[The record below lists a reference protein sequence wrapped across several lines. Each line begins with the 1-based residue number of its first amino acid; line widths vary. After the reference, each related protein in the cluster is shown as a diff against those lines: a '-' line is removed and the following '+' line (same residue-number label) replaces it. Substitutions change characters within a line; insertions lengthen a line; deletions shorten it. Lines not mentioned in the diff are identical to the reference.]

1 MAKATLIIRDRR
13 VDTSGGI
20 LDVKVWRVPSPVRPS
35 AHSYKYSLY
44 YGRNGDR
51 LVGFDNERGKGDHF
65 HICGE
70 ERPYSFTNLETLLG
84 DFFAE
89 VRTLEAVYGES

>member
-1 MAKATLIIRDRR
+1 MAQAILIIRDRR

-20 LDVKVWRVPSPVRPS
+20 LDVKVWRVPSPVYPS

-70 ERPYSFTNLETLLG
+70 ERPYSFTNLENLLN
-84 DFFAE
+84 DFFTE
-89 VRTLEAVYGES
+89 VGKLEEAYGKS